1 MLVQVVAPDDAS
13 LRRDWGNVGS
23 GLAVGDH
30 AMAIVVHQDPCGA
43 SSEYVVVP
51 AESVVHTR
59 GEVDD
64 VTAATL
70 PMTGLTARLA
80 LDALALPRGSA
91 SAVTG
96 AAGVFGGYVIRLA
109 KAKVYG

>member
-1 MLVQVVAPDDAS
+1 MLVQVVAPDNAS
-13 LRRDWGNVGS
+13 LRRDWRNVGS
-23 GLAVGDH
+23 ELAVDDH
-30 AMAIVVHQDPCGA
+30 AMAIVVQQGSYGA
-43 SSEYVVVP
+43 YPEYVVVP

-80 LDALALPRGSA
+80 LDALALPRGSSWLLPELQGCSTA
-91 SAVTG
+91 
-96 AAGVFGGYVIRLA
+96 I
-109 KAKVYG
+109 